1 MMIFDSQPS
10 HADARVTRH
19 RSCDARREMTTPAP
33 RARACVRVIEDFI
46 DAAFER
52 ETLASWCEVHARG
65 LVQLHGRRCAALGG
79 TVHAKGTIAVDDIPR
94 DVRELMAACSARVR
108 EEFRDGAMC
117 IADDDD
123 DDDAAHASLSRAL
136 ESFEANH
143 ALVNVYD
150 DGCGILPHEDGP
162 LYAPVVCIVSCGA
175 SRSMRFEPKRR
186 RESMTMTRDGD
197 EGRDDDDSQA
207 SDATFEVCLPARSLL
222 VFYGA
227 AYTDYLHGI
236 DDETSATRRDATSAS
251 RGPRVSLTLRRV
263 LNMKKGFEFLTRKR
277 QT

>member
-1 MMIFDSQPS
+1 
-10 HADARVTRH
+10 
-19 RSCDARREMTTPAP
+19 MTTPPP

-46 DAAFER
+46 DASFER
-52 ETLASWCEVHARG
+52 ETLASWCDDARG

-79 TVHAKGTIAVDDIPR
+79 AVHAKGTIAVDDIPR

-108 EEFRDGAMC
+108 EEFRDGALRRET
-117 IADDDD
+117 ATA

-186 RESMTMTRDGD
+186 RESMTTTRMGD

-207 SDATFEVCLPARSLL
+207 LEVLTSFEVCLPARSLL

-236 DDETSATRRDATSAS
+236 DDETSAEDARRDATSAS

>member
-1 MMIFDSQPS
+1 M
-10 HADARVTRH
+10 
-19 RSCDARREMTTPAP
+19 
-33 RARACVRVIEDFI
+33 
-46 DAAFER
+46 
-52 ETLASWCEVHARG
+52 
-65 LVQLHGRRCAALGG
+65 
-79 TVHAKGTIAVDDIPR
+79 HAKGTIAVDDIPR

-108 EEFRDGAMC
+108 EEFRDGALRRET
-117 IADDDD
+117 ATA

-186 RESMTMTRDGD
+186 RESMTTTRMGD

-207 SDATFEVCLPARSLL
+207 LEVLTSFEVCLPARSLL

-236 DDETSATRRDATSAS
+236 DDETSAEDARRDATSAS

>member
-19 RSCDARREMTTPAP
+19 RSFDARREMTTPAP

-108 EEFRDGAMC
+108 EEFRGGAMC
-117 IADDDD
+117 IADD

-197 EGRDDDDSQA
+197 EGRDDD
-207 SDATFEVCLPARSLL
+207 ATSSFEVCLPARSLL

-236 DDETSATRRDATSAS
+236 DDETSAEDARRDATSAS

-263 LNMKKGFEFLTRKR
+263 LNMKRGFEFLTRKR

>member
-19 RSCDARREMTTPAP
+19 RSFDARREMTTPAP
-33 RARACVRVIEDFI
+33 RARACVRVFEDFI

-123 DDDAAHASLSRAL
+123 DAAHASLSRAL

-197 EGRDDDDSQA
+197 EGRDDDNSQA

-236 DDETSATRRDATSAS
+236 DETSAEDARRDATSAS